1 MASNVAT
8 PGANAT
14 PQQWAM
20 WMAARARARGIDPR
34 LPIMAAKVESGLQNL
49 NHGDRDSLGLFQM
62 RSSIWN
68 QGEYAGY
75 ANDPEKQIDWFLDQA
90 IKANRGK
97 SLGEW
102 AANIERPAEQFRGRY
117 GEQQAY
123 AEALLKGTPY
133 KGTTAVSQGG
143 VSATQLS
150 TAQTTMPQTAAAYRL
165 SEARNNVMAGL
176 MAGGDPRV
184 GLTDALS
191 AMANY
196 STTPTRVADPVASG
210 GVPLH
215 PSAQADPVVVAAGGT
230 AEGSQA
236 VQLAS
241 KYLGTPYV
249 WGGEQPGGFDCS
261 GLMQYTYAKLGVQIP
276 RVSQDQW
283 KQLPAVEGPLQ
294 PGDLVFFK
302 TKSGNADA
310 PGHVGMYVGNNQY
323 IEAPYTGAKVRYTK
337 MGRDDYIGAR
347 RPARR

>member
-1 MASNVAT
+1 
-8 PGANAT
+8 
-14 PQQWAM
+14 
-20 WMAARARARGIDPR
+20 
-34 LPIMAAKVESGLQNL
+34 MAAKVESGVQNL

-68 QGEYAGY
+68 KGEYAGY

-90 IKANRGK
+90 VKANRGK

-117 GEQQAY
+117 GQQQKY
-123 AEALLKGTPY
+123 AEQLLAGLNLPAYQGSTD
-133 KGTTAVSQGG
+133 TSQTG
-143 VSATQLS
+143 VSATQIS
-150 TAQTTMPQTAAAYRL
+150 TAQTTMPQTAAAFRL
-165 SEARNNVMAGL
+165 SEARNNVMASL

-196 STTPTRVADPVASG
+196 STTPTKVEQSVPNTVQQG
-210 GVPLH
+210 GVPLP

-230 AEGSQA
+230 GEGSQA

-241 KYLGTPYV
+241 KYIGTPYV

-261 GLMQYTYAKLGVQIP
+261 GLLQYTYGKMGIQIP

-283 KQLPAVEGPLQ
+283 RQLPPVQGDLQ

-310 PGHVGMYVGNNQY
+310 PGHVGMYVGNNKY
-323 IEAPYTGAKVRYTK
+323 IEAPYTGAKVRYTE
-337 MGRDDYIGAR
+337 MGKRDDYIGAR
-347 RPARR
+347 RPARK